1 MPIRLRLALACAV
14 AAAIAFALG
23 SWLFISAL
31 SSAQLGT
38 IDSQLAVELGQAGR
52 YLPAASAP
60 GASPAAASP
69 PPGEYVIQVVDPA
82 DRVRGASPDA
92 GTAPLLSAA
101 ELAQARNGRISV
113 TRTIDEE
120 NTRVTAGPLAGPQG
134 GWPLPVSPWAGSIPP
149 RAR

>member
-31 SSAQLGT
+31 SSAQLGA

-60 GASPAAASP
+60 GSSAAA
-69 PPGEYVIQVVDPA
+69 
-82 DRVRGASPDA
+82 
-92 GTAPLLSAA
+92 
-101 ELAQARNGRISV
+101 AQ
-113 TRTIDEE
+113 
-120 NTRVTAGPLAGPQG
+120 
-134 GWPLPVSPWAGSIPP
+134 P
-149 RAR
+149 RARRVRDPGR